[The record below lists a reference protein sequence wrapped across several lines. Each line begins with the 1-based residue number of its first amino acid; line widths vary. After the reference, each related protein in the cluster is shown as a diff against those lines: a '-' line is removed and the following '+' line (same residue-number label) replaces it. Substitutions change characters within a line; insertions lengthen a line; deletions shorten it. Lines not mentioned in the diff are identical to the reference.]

1 MQAISAI
8 TNEYPAQYEDIV
20 ILGDFNM
27 SIENLI
33 SKI

>member
-8 TNEYPAQYEDIV
+8 TNEYPAQYEHIV